1 MLPDGTLHADS
12 GHRPVLLAMPDM
24 VSLRRTVTLTL
35 RVEAAGVYAVD
46 PLSLWLTMRMT
57 GP

>member
-12 GHRPVLLAMPDM
+12 GHRPVRVAMPDM
-24 VSLRRTVTLTL
+24 VSPLRTVTLTL
-35 RVEAAGVYAVD
+35 RVDVVGAYAVD

>member
-12 GHRPVLLAMPDM
+12 GQRPVLVAMPDM
-24 VSLRRTVTLTL
+24 VSPLRTVTLTL

-46 PLSLWLTMRMT
+46 PLSLWLTMLMT
-57 GP
+57 SP